1 MRENYGKVLV
11 LMGGWSNEREISLI
25 SGNCVYNSLV
35 DSGVDVHKLK
45 LDKTNIDKIKEINP
59 DRVFIVLHG
68 KGGEDGDIQLYL
80 DNLFIPY
87 TGSNSSS
94 SEICMNKRIA
104 KSILLNNKLQTP
116 KYKKIDNSI
125 DIEYIEKNFSYPF
138 VVKPSSEG
146 SSIGVFIVNNQVD
159 YYEAVEKNKNIS
171 KDFIVEQYVDGKEY
185 TVGIL
190 DDVALPSILLE
201 PPGQFYDYD
210 AKYNS
215 SEMKY
220 MCPSGLDEQI
230 EKKIQQISYEC
241 FKTLGCSGWG
251 RVDIIIAK
259 DNTPWIIEINTVPG
273 MTEHSLLPMAAKEK
287 GINFDELVLKILN
300 TSFTEKKNDTQ
311 E

>member
-1 MRENYGKVLV
+1 MKKNYGKVLV

-35 DSGVDVHKLK
+35 DSGVDAHKLK
-45 LDKTNIDKIKEINP
+45 LDKTNLDKIKEINP
-59 DRVFIVLHG
+59 DRVFIILHG
-68 KGGEDGDIQLYL
+68 KGGEDGEIQLYL
-80 DNLFIPY
+80 DNLSIPY
-87 TGSNSSS
+87 TGSSSHS
-94 SEICMNKRIA
+94 SQMCMNKRIT

-116 KYKKIDNSI
+116 KYKKIDNNI
-125 DIEYIEKNFSYPF
+125 DIKYIEKHFLYPF
-138 VVKPSSEG
+138 VIKPSSEG

-159 YYEAVEKNKNIS
+159 YYTAVKKNKDIS
-171 KDFIVEQYVDGKEY
+171 KDFIVEQYIDGKEY

-190 DDVALPSILLE
+190 NDVVLPSIMLE

-220 MCPSGLDEQI
+220 MCPSRLEEKI
-230 EKKIQQISYEC
+230 EKKIQQISLDCFNTLEC
-241 FKTLGCSGWG
+241 NGGG
-251 RVDIIIAK
+251 RVDIIIDK

-287 GINFDELVLKILN
+287 GINFDELVLKILD
-300 TSFTEKKNDTQ
+300 TSFK
-311 E
+311 

>member
-1 MRENYGKVLV
+1 MKKNYGKVLV

-35 DSGVDVHKLK
+35 DSGVDAHKLK
-45 LDKTNIDKIKEINP
+45 LDKTNLDKIKEINP
-59 DRVFIVLHG
+59 DRVFIILHG
-68 KGGEDGDIQLYL
+68 KGGEDGEIQLYL
-80 DNLFIPY
+80 DNLSIPY
-87 TGSNSSS
+87 TGSSSHS
-94 SEICMNKRIA
+94 SQMCMNKRIT

-116 KYKKIDNSI
+116 KYKKIDNNI
-125 DIEYIEKNFSYPF
+125 DIKYIEKHFLYPF
-138 VVKPSSEG
+138 VIKPSSEG

-159 YYEAVEKNKNIS
+159 YYTAVKKNKDIS
-171 KDFIVEQYVDGKEY
+171 KDFIVEQYIDGKEY

-190 DDVALPSILLE
+190 NDVVLPSIMLE

-220 MCPSGLDEQI
+220 MCPSRLEEKI
-230 EKKIQQISYEC
+230 EKKIQQISLDCFNTLEC
-241 FKTLGCSGWG
+241 NGWG
-251 RVDIIIAK
+251 RVDIIIDK

-287 GINFDELVLKILN
+287 GINFNELVLKILD
-300 TSFTEKKNDTQ
+300 TSFK
-311 E
+311 

>member
-1 MRENYGKVLV
+1 MKENYGKVLV

-35 DSGVDVHKLK
+35 DSGVDVFKLK
-45 LDKTNIDKIKEINP
+45 LDKTNIDKIKSINP

-68 KGGEDGDIQLYL
+68 KGGEDGEIQLYL
-80 DNLFIPY
+80 DNLSIPY
-87 TGSNSSS
+87 TGSSSYS
-94 SEICMNKRIA
+94 SKMCMNKRIT
-104 KSILLNNKLQTP
+104 KSILLNNKFQTP
-116 KYKKIDNSI
+116 KFKKIDNSI
-125 DIEYIEKNFSYPF
+125 DIKYIEKNFSYPF
-138 VVKPSSEG
+138 VIKPSSEG
-146 SSIGVFIVNNQVD
+146 SSIGVFIVNNQAD
-159 YYEAVEKNKNIS
+159 YYEAVEKNKDIS
-171 KDFIVEQYVDGKEY
+171 NDFIVEQYVDGKEY

-190 DDVALPSILLE
+190 DDVVLPSIMLE

-220 MCPSGLDEQI
+220 ICPSGLDEQI

-300 TSFTEKKNDTQ
+300 TSFAEKKK
-311 E
+311 

>member
-35 DSGVDVHKLK
+35 DSGVDAHKLN

-80 DNLFIPY
+80 DNLLIPY
-87 TGSNSSS
+87 TGSSSRS

-116 KYKKIDNSI
+116 KYKRIDNSI
-125 DIEYIEKNFSYPF
+125 DIKYIEKNFSYPF

-171 KDFIVEQYVDGKEY
+171 KDFIIEQYVDGKEY
-185 TVGIL
+185 TVGII
-190 DDVALPSILLE
+190 DNVVLPSIMLD
-201 PPGQFYDYD
+201 PPGQFYDFD

-220 MCPSGLDEQI
+220 ICPSGLDEQI
-230 EKKIQQISYEC
+230 EKRIQKISFDC

-287 GINFDELVLKILN
+287 GINFNELVLKILN
-300 TSFTEKKNDTQ
+300 TSFKKRKNVNQ
-311 E
+311 R

>member
-1 MRENYGKVLV
+1 MKENYGKVLV

-35 DSGVDVHKLK
+35 VSGVDAHKFD
-45 LDKTNIDKIKEINP
+45 LDKTNIDKIKTINP
-59 DRVFIVLHG
+59 DRIFIVLHG
-68 KGGEDGDIQLYL
+68 KGGEDGEIQSYL
-80 DNLFIPY
+80 DNLSIPY
-87 TGSNSSS
+87 TGSSSYS
-94 SEICMNKRIA
+94 SEICMNKRIT

-116 KYKKIDNSI
+116 KYKKIDKNI
-125 DIEYIEKNFSYPF
+125 DIKYIEKHFSYPF

-146 SSIGVFIVNNQVD
+146 SSIGVFIENNQVD
-159 YYEAVEKNKNIS
+159 YYAAIEKNKSIS

-190 DDVALPSILLE
+190 DGVVLPAIMLE

-220 MCPSGLDEQI
+220 ICPSGLEEKI
-230 EKKIQQISYEC
+230 EKEIQQISLDC
-241 FKTLGCSGWG
+241 FNTLGCSGWG
-251 RVDIIIAK
+251 RVDIIISK

-287 GINFDELVLKILN
+287 GINFNELVLKILD
-300 TSFTEKKNDTQ
+300 TSFK
-311 E
+311 

>member
-1 MRENYGKVLV
+1 MKENYGKVLV

-35 DSGVDVHKLK
+35 DSGVDVFKLK
-45 LDKTNIDKIKEINP
+45 LDKTNIDKIKSINP

-68 KGGEDGDIQLYL
+68 KGGEDGEIQLYL
-80 DNLFIPY
+80 DNLSIPY
-87 TGSNSSS
+87 TGSSSYS
-94 SEICMNKRIA
+94 SKMCMNKRIT
-104 KSILLNNKLQTP
+104 KSILLNNKFQTP
-116 KYKKIDNSI
+116 KFKKIDNSI
-125 DIEYIEKNFSYPF
+125 DIKYIEKNFSYPF

-159 YYEAVEKNKNIS
+159 YYAALEKNKNIS

-190 DDVALPSILLE
+190 DDVALPVIMLE

-220 MCPSGLDEQI
+220 ICPSGLEEKI
-230 EKKIQQISYEC
+230 EKKIQQISLDC
-241 FKTLGCSGWG
+241 FNTLKCNGWG

-287 GINFDELVLKILN
+287 GINFNELVLKILD
-300 TSFTEKKNDTQ
+300 TSFK
-311 E
+311 